1 MKLVNVEE
9 MRRIEQLT
17 DARGQS
23 YAAMMEKAG
32 WSVATLA
39 LTMQLS
45 HSGNRVLILVGPGN
59 NGGDGLVAA
68 HYLREVD
75 CEVTLYVWKRDIKGD
90 GNFSRLKRRRR
101 GMAILWADN
110 DPDFSKLRA
119 ELRQTGLVIDA
130 LLGTGATR
138 PLEGR
143 LAELLTVV
151 REELVVRNNAQT
163 DAQAAM
169 SAVAALIPRFPLS
182 EALGAPPMPSS
193 LWSAPRGGP
202 NDDLRDE
209 RLWDDEA
216 DDWADEEDGFDEELP
231 PWPIVPVLAV
241 DCPSGLNCDTGEL
254 DPAAIPATLTV
265 TFAFPKWGQ
274 LQYPGAGACGLLGVV
289 DIGVPADLGD
299 GLQVEMV
306 ERADAAALLPGRPQ
320 DAHKGTFGKALVV
333 GGSCLYTGAPAF
345 SGSAAARAGAG
356 LVTVAVPREL
366 HPALAGVLL
375 DLTWLP
381 LPSEA
386 GVLSPDAAPQV
397 LRKAQGYDALLIGPG
412 LTTDEAAR
420 ALLHALLAPAA
431 LDPDKWRGR
440 AIFDA
445 DALNILAISPGWPA
459 LLPPLSILT
468 PHPGEM
474 SRLTGL
480 SVAEINVKR
489 IATARRYAGE
499 WGHIV
504 LLKGAHT
511 VIAHPDGRTAVLPF
525 AEPALAK
532 AGSGDVL
539 AGVILAMLSQG
550 LAPFEAAAAGA
561 YVHALCGTLVGQTL
575 GPASVTARDL
585 VAGLGT
591 ALTNL
596 AGRAPHPTYR

>member
-9 MRRIEQLT
+9 MRRIERLT

-32 WSVATLA
+32 WSVTTLA
-39 LTMQLS
+39 LTMQLMG
-45 HSGNRVLILVGPGN
+45 SGNRVLVLVGPGN

-75 CEVTLYVWKRDIKGD
+75 CDLTLYVWKRDVKGD
-90 GNFSRLKRRRR
+90 VNFSRLKRRRR

-119 ELRQTGLVIDA
+119 EVRQTSLVIDA
-130 LLGTGATR
+130 LLGTGVTR
-138 PLEGR
+138 PLEGQ
-143 LAELLTVV
+143 LAELLAVV
-151 REELVVRNNAQT
+151 KEELAIRNQAQT

-169 SAVAALIPRFPLS
+169 SAVAALIPRFPLT

-193 LWSAPRGGP
+193 LWYSPWSGP
-202 NDDLRDE
+202 QDDLRHARAQDYE
-209 RLWDDEA
+209 S
-216 DDWADEEDGFDEELP
+216 DDWADEADEFDEELP
-231 PWPIVPVLAV
+231 PWPTVPVLAV
-241 DCPSGLNCDTGEL
+241 DCPSGLNCDTGAL
-254 DPAAIPATLTV
+254 DPAAIPATVTV
-265 TFAFPKWGQ
+265 TFAFPKWGH

-289 DIGVPADLGD
+289 DIGVPADLTES
-299 GLQVEMV
+299 LQVELV
-306 ERADAAALLPGRPQ
+306 ERAGAVALLPGRPQ

-333 GGSCLYTGAPAF
+333 GGSSLYTGAPAL
-345 SGSAAARAGAG
+345 SGSSASRTGAG
-356 LVTVAVPREL
+356 LVTVAIPQEL
-366 HPALAGVLL
+366 QPALAGVLL

-381 LPSEA
+381 LRSEA
-386 GVLSPDAAPQV
+386 GVLSPESAPQV
-397 LRKAQGYDALLIGPG
+397 LRKAEGYDALLVGPG
-412 LTTDEAAR
+412 LTTDQAAVGF
-420 ALLHALLAPAA
+420 LHALLAPGA
-431 LDPDKWRGR
+431 LDGEKWRGR

-445 DALNILAISPGWPA
+445 DALNILALSPGWPA
-459 LLPPLSILT
+459 RLPPLSILT

-480 SVAEINVKR
+480 SIAEINANR
-489 IATARRYAGE
+489 IATARRFAEE

-511 VIAHPDGRTAVLPF
+511 VISHPDGRAAVLPF

-550 LAPFEAAAAGA
+550 LASFEAAVAGA
-561 YVHALCGTLVGQTL
+561 YVHALCGTLMGQTV
-575 GPASVTARDL
+575 GAASVTARDL
-585 VAGLGT
+585 VDGLGT
-591 ALTNL
+591 ALVNL
-596 AGRAPHPTYR
+596 AGRPSRPM